1 MATWER
7 AGPPSPI
14 YVSIMVGG
22 NGSENRTAVAA
33 AEAVGKLADEVS
45 ANFKPDGLQ
54 VDLTFHVAGAIVS
67 PEYQGV
73 RTGRYLAKEQLLVV
87 QAAVP
92 VPLSA
97 FAARDYI
104 VNVLDETL
112 RLVKAFV
119 ARRKLKVSTT
129 TIESVLTEMLH
140 RASELRIQQS

>member
-22 NGSENRTAVAA
+22 NGSENRTSIAA

-67 PEYQGV
+67 PQYQGV

-97 FAARDYI
+97 SARDYI

-129 TIESVLTEMLH
+129 TIEIVLTEMLH
-140 RASELRIQQS
+140 RASELQIEQS

>member
-1 MATWER
+1 MKP
-7 AGPPSPI
+7 AGTAALPLALTARVVLVESKVPS
-14 YVSIMVGG
+14 
-22 NGSENRTAVAA
+22 E
-33 AEAVGKLADEVS
+33 L
-45 ANFKPDGLQ
+45 
-54 VDLTFHVAGAIVS
+54 
-67 PEYQGV
+67 
-73 RTGRYLAKEQLLVV
+73 EQLLVV

-112 RLVKAFV
+112 RLGKAFV

-140 RASELRIQQS
+140 RAPEVRIE